1 MIRIMTYARNRLLF
15 ILAAYLV
22 RLSLDKEI
30 LIHVDLDK
38 TANNWGN
45 KIKHFIPQLNMQSL
59 KNINEFNKFKKK
71 ILKNVFFT
79 VAVNIAKKIHGPGGG
94 GWMHG
99 K

>member
-1 MIRIMTYARNRLLF
+1 MIQIMTCARNRLLF
-15 ILAAYLV
+15 ILATHLV

-38 TANNWGN
+38 TVINWGN

-79 VAVNIAKKIHGPGGG
+79 VAVNIAK
-94 GWMHG
+94 
-99 K
+99 